1 MFVQLCQ
8 LATESSVDEAAF
20 CLVVWKESSKKLDVN
35 MRVYQLQL
43 NKSLI
48 RVMGIKGNKSIF
60 LEQFR
65 SQLSA
70 DFFYEGFCGNII
82 FSYKVSLSTACN
94 VNIDGASFF
103 VNPICF
109 TILSTL

>member
-1 MFVQLCQ
+1 
-8 LATESSVDEAAF
+8 
-20 CLVVWKESSKKLDVN
+20 
-35 MRVYQLQL
+35 
-43 NKSLI
+43 
-48 RVMGIKGNKSIF
+48 MGIKGNKSIF